1 MITAQRLLTELG
13 NRAWSGF
20 NIDDMVWGNDD
31 AQTAQTELN
40 IALRYLVNL
49 VDFPFKSST
58 QKLNTRA
65 GKASYGMPDGA
76 QIVSIRDESQ
86 KKLVYYGN
94 GETLDKTLT
103 GTPTG
108 YYINYSNPDASIKLY
123 PIPDDSYQY
132 TITYNS
138 FYPVLDNNDELQMEF
153 TAAND
158 YMNLPESLEFLFMDC
173 LVLRTMAQNN
183 KDQEDENYVPTLN
196 EFNEYWKLFKKKA
209 NPVKTT
215 TYLRV

>member
-20 NIDDMVWGNDD
+20 NRDDMVWGNED

-49 VDFPFKSST
+49 VDFPFRSSA
-58 QKLNTRA
+58 QKFTSRA
-65 GKASYGMPDGA
+65 GKAGYGMIEGG
-76 QIVSIRDESQ
+76 QIVSIRDKDQ
-86 KKLVYYGN
+86 KKLAFHGT
-94 GETLDKTLT
+94 GEKLNKTEE

-108 YYINYSNPDASIKLY
+108 YYINYSNPDARINLH
-123 PIPDDSYQY
+123 PIPQDAQTY

-138 FYPVLDNNDELQMEF
+138 FYPVLDNQDELKMEF
-153 TAAND
+153 TAADD
-158 YMNLPESLEFLFMDC
+158 YMNLPESLEYLFMDC
-173 LVLRTMAQNN
+173 LVLRTMATNN

-196 EFNEYWKLFKKKA
+196 EFAEHWKLFKKLA
-209 NPVKTT
+209 TPVKMTT
-215 TYLRV
+215 RIRM